1 MARGF
6 TIRGHFVLDK
16 RAGEVGSN
24 SGISTCRV
32 S

>member
-16 RAGEVGSN
+16 RTGQVRHN
-24 SGISTCRV
+24 TVIITCRG